1 MQRVFPF
8 FVFRPGIPAAS
19 FAAGSVCMAM
29 RLTAVSRLMAL
40 FPSAQTT
47 FRDRE
52 DCITGLPTAKWI
64 AWNSLHGVA
73 GSVGALAKT

>member
-1 MQRVFPF
+1 
-8 FVFRPGIPAAS
+8 
-19 FAAGSVCMAM
+19 MAM